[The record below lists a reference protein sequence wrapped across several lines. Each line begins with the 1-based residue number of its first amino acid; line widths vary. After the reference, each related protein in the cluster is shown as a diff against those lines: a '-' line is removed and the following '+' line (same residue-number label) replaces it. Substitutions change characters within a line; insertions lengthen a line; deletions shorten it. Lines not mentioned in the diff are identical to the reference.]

1 MCLGKTDSS
10 SLAPGRSYP
19 EQMNDLLHRIEKL
32 ESSQRR
38 WRFTAVSRWGA
49 VAPPSP
55 VTTRSAFHRSSGVER
70 GGNGGA
76 ILAKLGESPQG
87 GRMELYDAQGKVRLV
102 MDADG
107 IRTLDAEGKEKRAS
121 PR

>member
-1 MCLGKTDSS
+1 
-10 SLAPGRSYP
+10 
-19 EQMNDLLHRIEKL
+19 MNDLLHRIEKL

-38 WRFTAVSRWGA
+38 WRFTAVAALALGACGA
-49 VAPPSP
+49 VTSHYEKCFSQ
-55 VTTRSAFHRSSGVER
+55 TFLVER

-76 ILAKLGESPQG
+76 ILAKLGESSQG

-102 MDADG
+102 MDAEG
-107 IRTLDAEGKEKRAS
+107 IRTLDAEGKEKWAS